1 MKWLLLTLTVTCV
14 FCVATADY
22 KCNLGEFKYIAL
34 HTHHPEQRMR
44 LTLQW
49 LKNNGKAC
57 SIDKLY
63 LIADNT
69 SAMLGT
75 ADNIEFRMILNDF
88 IQEKK

>member
-1 MKWLLLTLTVTCV
+1 VKWILTAATCCAIYV
-14 FCVATADY
+14 SLADY
-22 KCNLGEFKYIAL
+22 KCNLGEFKYISL
-34 HTHHPEQRMR
+34 QTHNPTQRMQI
-44 LTLQW
+44 TLQW
-49 LKNNGKAC
+49 IKNNGKFC
-57 SIDKLY
+57 SIEKLY

>member
-1 MKWLLLTLTVTCV
+1 
-14 FCVATADY
+14 
-22 KCNLGEFKYIAL
+22 
-34 HTHHPEQRMR
+34 MR